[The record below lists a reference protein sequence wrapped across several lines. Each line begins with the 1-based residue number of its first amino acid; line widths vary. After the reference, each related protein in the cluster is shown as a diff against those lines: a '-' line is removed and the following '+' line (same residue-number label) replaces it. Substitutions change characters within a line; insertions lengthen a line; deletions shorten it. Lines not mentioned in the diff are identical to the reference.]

1 MDVLYRPGHFATK
14 TTLMAA
20 ALIRRISEGFSLRQ
34 YDAILI
40 HRAACLV
47 GPAFIERLI
56 AMLGRP
62 ILFDFDDAIHLLDTS
77 AANRR
82 FGWLKFPSKTAALC
96 KLSTHVVVGNTYL
109 AEYAR
114 LRNPNVT
121 VIPSSVDTRF
131 YQPQPKKK
139 PEGRIIV
146 GWTGSTT
153 SLNHLEMFAPVLR
166 DLIALNDVEIRVHT
180 DRQPVLPGV
189 PFVWSRW
196 SAETEVEEIS
206 KFDIGIMPL
215 PDNQWTRGK
224 CAMKALLYMALGIP
238 AVCSA
243 VGANSELIEHGENG
257 LLSATPEEWLANI
270 GVLVNDSSLRERLGR
285 AGRQT
290 VEERY
295 SMEKSASLFA
305 KAIRQT
311 IQGRELALN
320 ADGALIDV

>member
-1 MDVLYRPGHFATK
+1 
-14 TTLMAA
+14 
-20 ALIRRISEGFSLRQ
+20 
-34 YDAILI
+34 
-40 HRAACLV
+40 
-47 GPAFIERLI
+47 
-56 AMLGRP
+56 
-62 ILFDFDDAIHLLDTS
+62 
-77 AANRR
+77 
-82 FGWLKFPSKTAALC
+82 
-96 KLSTHVVVGNTYL
+96 
-109 AEYAR
+109 
-114 LRNPNVT
+114 
-121 VIPSSVDTRF
+121 
-131 YQPQPKKK
+131 
-139 PEGRIIV
+139 
-146 GWTGSTT
+146 
-153 SLNHLEMFAPVLR
+153 
-166 DLIALNDVEIRVHT
+166 
-180 DRQPVLPGV
+180 
-189 PFVWSRW
+189 
-196 SAETEVEEIS
+196 
-206 KFDIGIMPL
+206 MPL